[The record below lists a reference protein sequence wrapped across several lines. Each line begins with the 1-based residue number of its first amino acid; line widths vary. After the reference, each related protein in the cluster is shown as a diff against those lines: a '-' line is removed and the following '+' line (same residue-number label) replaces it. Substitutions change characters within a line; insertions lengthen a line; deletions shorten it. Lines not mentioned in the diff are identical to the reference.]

1 VCSHPAILT
10 TDNSRTVERAAAALL
25 RLAGSAELRRQWIK
39 RVGDPG
45 QLDLGRKVDR
55 PGSRIATANARLPQ
69 YCLAY
74 EAVEHLKQAHDA
86 GERTGALPATRV
98 ATAKTSAMSAS
109 L

>member
-86 GERTGALPATRV
+86 GERTELYRPPG
-98 ATAKTSAMSAS
+98 
-109 L
+109 